1 MTLAT
6 LYLQALAR
14 LRAAEA
20 EREAALIACRAAKRA
35 LDAHNLRRAEAATKA
50 RRNP

>member
-1 MTLAT
+1 MTPAT

-20 EREAALIACRAAKRA
+20 EREAALAACRAARKA
-35 LDAHNLRRAEAATKA
+35 LDTETQRRAEAATKA
-50 RRNP
+50 RKP

>member
-20 EREAALIACRAAKRA
+20 EREAALVACRAARKA
-35 LDAHNLRRAEAATKA
+35 LDAETQRRAEAATKA
-50 RRNP
+50 RKP